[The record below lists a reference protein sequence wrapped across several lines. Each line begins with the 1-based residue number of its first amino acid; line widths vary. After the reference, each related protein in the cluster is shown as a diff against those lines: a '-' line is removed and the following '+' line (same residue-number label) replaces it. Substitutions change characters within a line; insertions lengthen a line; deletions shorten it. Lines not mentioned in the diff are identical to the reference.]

1 MTLVTITPT
10 LHATSPAQRDGLCLD
25 GPGKEYRELP
35 LLQLSANACA
45 ISPGEAGCQ
54 HFSIIPSL
62 LPQDSGSSLYSPV
75 YSCRLEVPPQVWEME
90 NTEIILICLCG
101 RGFTQEVRGEKQK
114 LSALLPPSSMLLRKS
129 VTQRKL
135 VTIYMSSFRAVVQ
148 TIIPGK
154 RLVVRT
160 EL

>member
-1 MTLVTITPT
+1 
-10 LHATSPAQRDGLCLD
+10 
-25 GPGKEYRELP
+25 
-35 LLQLSANACA
+35 
-45 ISPGEAGCQ
+45 
-54 HFSIIPSL
+54 
-62 LPQDSGSSLYSPV
+62 
-75 YSCRLEVPPQVWEME
+75 ME